1 MLKNSKGICMKKL
14 SLICLS
20 LVLIMTVSVMTAQ
33 AKERKGFDMKKIEV
47 FQNGSI
53 PSVKGPA
60 EWFTGAV
67 RVDSVVPN
75 GHESN
80 ISLGLVTFEPGSR
93 TAWHTHSK
101 GQLVLIM
108 SGVGL
113 VQQEGGEIIE
123 VHPGDAVWF
132 PANVKHWHGASKD
145 VAMTHYSI
153 INLNDNN
160 QPDWLEHVSDK
171 EYNAK

>member
-1 MLKNSKGICMKKL
+1 MKKL
-14 SLICLS
+14 SIICLS
-20 LVLIMTVSVMTAQ
+20 LALIISAAAMTVQ
-33 AKERKGFDMKKIEV
+33 AKERKGNDMKQIEV
-47 FQNGSI
+47 FKNGSI
-53 PSVKGPA
+53 PSAKGPEA
-60 EWFTGAV
+60 WFTGPV
-67 RVDSVVPN
+67 RVDSLMPN

-101 GQLVLIM
+101 GQLVLIT
-108 SGVGL
+108 SGIGL

-145 VAMTHYSI
+145 VGMTHYSI

-160 QPDWLEHVSDK
+160 SVEWLEHVTDK
-171 EYNAK
+171 EYNNK